1 MDRIKKLKIKK
12 QDGTFSDYIPIGADA
27 ENIDTTD
34 GESVQLKLNKKPY
47 YYTNVASMKADTKLK
62 AGDMAVTLGYYE
74 ANDGG
79 HGEYIIV
86 DDDILV
92 DDGGSIHILNNGL
105 RAKLIIK
112 SNINTMMFGCKN
124 DKSEDISTK
133 LNTAINYVKN
143 NTTDKTINFLSG
155 SYLMGSPINVPVDV
169 SIDGHGAKVY
179 VNFNGYGFLL
189 NSNGTTWI
197 INHPNQ
203 YFSEFRNLNIYNNN
217 KNTYTEAKGISLGCA
232 TRIINCFFYELSK
245 AIVQPRNTYIDNKY
259 IEKCVC
265 FESITENYDI
275 LLYLGDGLFINQL
288 MDFKIWITDCGGAN
302 LLNCINTKVDL
313 NSCTAINISGFHN
326 EKYGE
331 FIIKS
336 SRCTFKNLYVYRE
349 PLFENVFDIKQD
361 DNCGSSVILE
371 NVEIRYNLRFF
382 NYTTELNDI
391 KIDNFSNI
399 ICNNVYDY
407 LSNYDGLD
415 GSPLGFKL
423 NNEIINDNCIII
435 NRNLKQSNNLHIARE
450 STNYNYPISQVRKN
464 PQYSGNFL
472 IEDGT
477 IYYKTRQ
484 YWDTTRLIRIPYTE
498 DNNYN
503 ITITTNNQTN
513 ALIFISH
520 QLVQNCFVRIYRG
533 NADNNFDKYV
543 DIPSTA
549 FIIKNMID
557 TNSSIQGCYFWKD
570 RDSGN
575 VDNGLDSKY
584 YEKKGENV
592 IIKST
597 TTPTYGTWKKGD
609 IIINSNPSAGSVY
622 GWICTVDGTPGTWKE
637 ISTIGS

>member
-1 MDRIKKLKIKK
+1 M
-12 QDGTFSDYIPIGADA
+12 
-27 ENIDTTD
+27 
-34 GESVQLKLNKKPY
+34 
-47 YYTNVASMKADTKLK
+47 
-62 AGDMAVTLGYYE
+62 
-74 ANDGG
+74 
-79 HGEYIIV
+79 
-86 DDDILV
+86 
-92 DDGGSIHILNNGL
+92 
-105 RAKLIIK
+105 
-112 SNINTMMFGCKN
+112 
-124 DKSEDISTK
+124 
-133 LNTAINYVKN
+133 
-143 NTTDKTINFLSG
+143 
-155 SYLMGSPINVPVDV
+155 
-169 SIDGHGAKVY
+169 
-179 VNFNGYGFLL
+179 
-189 NSNGTTWI
+189 
-197 INHPNQ
+197 
-203 YFSEFRNLNIYNNN
+203 
-217 KNTYTEAKGISLGCA
+217 
-232 TRIINCFFYELSK
+232 
-245 AIVQPRNTYIDNKY
+245 
-259 IEKCVC
+259 
-265 FESITENYDI
+265 
-275 LLYLGDGLFINQL
+275 
-288 MDFKIWITDCGGAN
+288 
-302 LLNCINTKVDL
+302 
-313 NSCTAINISGFHN
+313 
-326 EKYGE
+326 
-331 FIIKS
+331 
-336 SRCTFKNLYVYRE
+336 
-349 PLFENVFDIKQD
+349 
-361 DNCGSSVILE
+361 
-371 NVEIRYNLRFF
+371 
-382 NYTTELNDI
+382 
-391 KIDNFSNI
+391 
-399 ICNNVYDY
+399 
-407 LSNYDGLD
+407 D

-557 TNSSIQGCYFWKD
+557 TKSSIQGCYFWKD